1 MARASRRA
9 GAIPRA
15 RQPIVSP
22 RRILTLGHSYVVST
36 NRRLA
41 HEMAVQGGG
50 RWDVTAVAP
59 TRYRADLGRVSARP
73 FAGEASQLQTVDVH
87 LDRVPHLMWYAGL
100 SPVLDSAWDVVHCW
114 EEPYILAACEVA
126 RQTPREAKLVMAS
139 FQNIAKDYPWPLSS
153 FERSSMN
160 RADGWIAFGKTV
172 HDALGTRQGYE
183 GKPCRVIPPGVD
195 VERFRPD
202 SAARAAIRSRL
213 GWSAAE
219 FVVGFLGRFVPE
231 KGIELLIDALR
242 ASTVPGRALFV
253 GGGPL
258 QPAIDRFAADYPGR
272 VHIANGVV
280 HDGVA
285 EWVNAMTC
293 LCAPSQTTPAWR
305 EQFGRMLIEAMA
317 CGVPVVASDSGEM
330 PFVIEDAGL
339 VLPESDVS
347 AWASALDRLE
357 ADEALRSDL
366 RARGLARVNER
377 FTWPVVARAHLA
389 FFEDLLQGAPR

>member
-1 MARASRRA
+1 MSAK
-9 GAIPRA
+9 
-15 RQPIVSP
+15 
-22 RRILTLGHSYVVST
+22 RILTLGHSYVVSA

-41 HEMAVQGGG
+41 HEMAVQGNGQ
-50 RWDVTAVAP
+50 WDVTAVAP

-73 FAGEASQLQTVDVH
+73 FEGEASQLQTVDVH

-100 SPVLDSAWDVVHCW
+100 SPVLESPWDIVHCW

-126 RQTPREAKLVMAS
+126 RQAPSGAKLVMAS

-153 FERSSMN
+153 FERSSME
-160 RADGWIAFGKTV
+160 RADGWIAFGRTV
-172 HDALGTRQGYE
+172 HEALGTRKGYE

-202 SAARAAIRSRL
+202 PAARAAILARL
-213 GWSAAE
+213 GWSASD

-231 KGIELLIDALR
+231 KGIEFLVDALR
-242 ASTVPGRALFV
+242 ASTAPWRALFV

-258 QPAIDRFAADYPGR
+258 QPALERFADEHPGR
-272 VHIANGVV
+272 VRIANGIV
-280 HDGVA
+280 HDAVA
-285 EWVNAMTC
+285 EWLNAMTC

-330 PFVIEDAGL
+330 PFVVEDAGL
-339 VLPESDVS
+339 VLPESDVA
-347 AWASALDRLE
+347 AWTAALDRMS
-357 ADEALRSDL
+357 ADESLRRDL

-377 FTWPVVARAHLA
+377 FTWRVVARAHLA
-389 FFEDLLQGAPR
+389 FFDDLLQVSPA